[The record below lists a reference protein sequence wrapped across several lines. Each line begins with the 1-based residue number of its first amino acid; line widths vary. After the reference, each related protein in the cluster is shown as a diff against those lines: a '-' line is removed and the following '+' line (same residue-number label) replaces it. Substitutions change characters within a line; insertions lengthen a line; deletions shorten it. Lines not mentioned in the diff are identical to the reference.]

1 MKKPDRLLGDR
12 VFYNFNRIT
21 QLKHYEQE
29 AAAACEPCVS
39 SDMAS
44 EYIENL
50 VSELLVEYTSAYYFT
65 QQIYAK
71 KV

>member
-29 AAAACEPCVS
+29 AVAACEPRVS
-39 SDMAS
+39 SDMVS

-50 VSELLVEYTSAYYFT
+50 MSELIVAYTLAHYFT